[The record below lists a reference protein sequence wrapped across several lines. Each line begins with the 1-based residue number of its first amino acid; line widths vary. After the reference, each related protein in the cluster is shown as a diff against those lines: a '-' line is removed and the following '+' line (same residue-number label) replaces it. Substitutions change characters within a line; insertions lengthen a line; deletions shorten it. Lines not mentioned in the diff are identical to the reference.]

1 MKNIND
7 FLQLLIFL
15 IKVDNDGSMKF
26 FRIVTKKN

>member
-15 IKVDNDGSMKF
+15 IKVDNDGSMNF
-26 FRIVTKKN
+26 FRMVTKKN